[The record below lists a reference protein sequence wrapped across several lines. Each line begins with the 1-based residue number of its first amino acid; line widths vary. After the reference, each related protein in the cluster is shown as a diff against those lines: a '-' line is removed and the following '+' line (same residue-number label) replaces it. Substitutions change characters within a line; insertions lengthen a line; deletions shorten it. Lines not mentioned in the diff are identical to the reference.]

1 MLFLCVDLFD
11 KGRPIEGRVPSQAL
25 AVAVAA
31 GQLSGQEQQHSHHQP
46 VHHGHGGQ
54 SLVLQVA
61 WSGPGGLYGPTWAL
75 AMCASRTHQL
85 NWPPAART
93 TVALLGPRG
102 SGHMVAL
109 NLSTGAAATRDQ
121 QSGDK
126 SRQSRES
133 GRESL
138 TLPLFWLL
146 DDSGFPLTQPFLPAI
161 HSFK

>member
-1 MLFLCVDLFD
+1 MLFLCVNLFD

-75 AMCASRTHQL
+75 AMCAPH
-85 NWPPAART
+85 
-93 TVALLGPRG
+93 GPT
-102 SGHMVAL
+102 
-109 NLSTGAAATRDQ
+109 NSTGRLLHGRRWHCWDPEGVDTWWLSICPLAQLQPGISRVGTRADNL
-121 QSGDK
+121 
-126 SRQSRES
+126 
-133 GRESL
+133 GRV
-138 TLPLFWLL
+138 
-146 DDSGFPLTQPFLPAI
+146 GGRV
-161 HSFK
+161 